1 MRSVKETLNRLWN
14 DGARKFRKVMRKVR
28 GL

>member
-1 MRSVKETLNRLWN
+1 MRNVKDALNRLWN
-14 DGARKFRKVMRKVR
+14 NSARKFRKVMRKVR